1 MISGNIYDGEA
12 KNQRTETDKPKVSI
26 FGMGYVGAVTAACLA
41 SRGYRVIGVDP
52 NPVKT
57 DLIRQGLAPIVE
69 KDLSELFHQAKD
81 RGLLKATE
89 DACPA
94 ILETDL
100 SLICVGTPS
109 RANGSLDDKYLM
121 AVSQQ
126 IAKGLR
132 DKSSIHVLVYRSTM
146 LPGLLKSKIIPMLEE
161 GSGKKEGVGFH
172 VCFNPEFLRESTSV
186 YDFFNPP
193 KTVIGT
199 DKKAVAD
206 LVFSLYSGLP
216 GPMIQ
221 TSIDV
226 AEMVKYV
233 DNAFHALKVTFAN
246 EIGQVC
252 RHLDIDSH
260 EVMNIFSQDTKLN
273 ISKAYLTPGFAF
285 GGSCLPKDLRAINYL
300 AKTLDLDVPLL
311 ASLMESNRK
320 LVEKAVVE
328 IVALG
333 KKRIGFAGFSFKAGT
348 DDLRESPIVVV
359 IEQLIGKG
367 FEIKLYDRH
376 VAMARLTGAN
386 KDYINKT
393 IPHIASLMV
402 PSLDVLLKDSDVIVI
417 GNRDDEFGDIPS
429 RVGTDQ
435 IVYDFVRIV
444 GRFKNGDNYI
454 AIA

>member
-1 MISGNIYDGEA
+1 
-12 KNQRTETDKPKVSI
+12 V
-26 FGMGYVGAVTAACLA
+26 FGLYA
-41 SRGYRVIGVDP
+41 
-52 NPVKT
+52 
-57 DLIRQGLAPIVE
+57 
-69 KDLSELFHQAKD
+69 
-81 RGLLKATE
+81 
-89 DACPA
+89 
-94 ILETDL
+94 
-100 SLICVGTPS
+100 
-109 RANGSLDDKYLM
+109 
-121 AVSQQ
+121 
-126 IAKGLR
+126 
-132 DKSSIHVLVYRSTM
+132 
-146 LPGLLKSKIIPMLEE
+146 
-161 GSGKKEGVGFH
+161 GF
-172 VCFNPEFLRESTSV
+172 
-186 YDFFNPP
+186 
-193 KTVIGT
+193 
-199 DKKAVAD
+199 
-206 LVFSLYSGLP
+206 P

-246 EIGQVC
+246 EIGQLC

-260 EVMNIFSQDTKLN
+260 EVMSIFSQDTKLN
-273 ISKAYLTPGFAF
+273 ISRAYLTPGFAF

-300 AKTLDLDVPLL
+300 ARTLDLDVPLL
-311 ASLMESNRK
+311 ASLLESNRK
-320 LVEKAVVE
+320 LVEKAVRE
-328 IVALG
+328 ILALG

-367 FEIKLYDRH
+367 CEIKLYDRH

-386 KDYINKT
+386 KDYINRT

-402 PSLDVLLKDSDVIVI
+402 PSLDVLFKESEVIVI
-417 GNRDDEFGDIPS
+417 GNRDEEFREIPS